1 MEAAMEPRNDQPEL
15 RSKFAYYSSILSNL
29 MSYGTT
35 IVPVF
40 FLNIYYDTITNKRNN
55 NWDIETRK
63 KNLSMLSLS
72 YNLGGLIGIIVA
84 FLVAKLNPRLIL
96 NISRFIIAA
105 CCICLAVPDITTM
118 LISRFFSN
126 LFAVLCQITLV
137 WTVYEFYRVKDQAK
151 IMVVISLSIPLNNF
165 LMSMSSK
172 LDTGDKWYWN
182 QVLSFM
188 PLTLMM
194 SIIIDIFCTKRLN
207 SVSYLLREHGRET
220 AFQQLNNVFSEE
232 YTEELVQRFEMELQN
247 EKKEKEKLEQ
257 KGFSQWSMDLMVY
270 KYPFINLQLI
280 TLLALTGF
288 QIQYMGDGLLIGS
301 KVLSDSQATQST
313 KTAMTLETIAEL
325 ITYILAIVFS
335 LTQKRKRSLL
345 VCMFFACLILFS
357 SSLGYLIQDLRVV
370 RFGLVLLGVSYG
382 FYFPALHLYTN
393 DLVPASLVPSQ
404 VLCIIAMN
412 TVADPLFP
420 LFFDFENSSYE
431 SIGLKF
437 AFLTLI
443 GVVSMGVVF
452 CLMIETDGLTR
463 DQVRIQLNN
472 RWGGGKRTENGF
484 VELQTEETHPSKVSE
499 KIK

>member
-1 MEAAMEPRNDQPEL
+1 MKENLRPKVDQPEVK
-15 RSKFAYYSSILSNL
+15 SKFTYYISIILNVI
-29 MSYGTT
+29 SYDMTL
-35 IVPVF
+35 VPGF
-40 FLNIYYDTITNKRNN
+40 FLNIYYDTITNEQNN
-55 NWDIETRK
+55 NWDVEIRK
-63 KNLSMLSLS
+63 NNLSKLSLFH
-72 YNLGGLIGIIVA
+72 NLGGLVGI
-84 FLVAKLNPRLIL
+84 LVGLVVSKLNPMVVL
-96 NISRFIIAA
+96 NLSRFMLAISV
-105 CCICLAVPDITTM
+105 ICLAVPDITIM
-118 LISRFFSN
+118 ALSRFFTN
-126 LFAVLCQITLV
+126 LFGCLCQVTVI
-137 WTVYEFYRVKDQAK
+137 WTAYELYRSEDQAK
-151 IMVVISLSIPLNNF
+151 IMVALSLAVPIFNFSISLS
-165 LMSMSSK
+165 SK
-172 LDTGDKWYWN
+172 FDPGNEWYWR
-182 QVLSFM
+182 QVLAIIPF
-188 PLTLMM
+188 TLVL
-194 SIIIDIFCTKRLN
+194 SVFIDLFCIKRLN